1 MTTPPTPPPA
11 AQPPIA
17 PVPAHSAAL
26 LCPGEAITLAHLRQ
40 LIHAA
45 LPDKS
50 RHKAQ
55 GWFGQT
61 DFLLTRRHQDEDG
74 DTYHDG
80 VFLTEWKAWD
90 FWFSDVPQPEP
101 ASLLAAA
108 AAGLR
113 RLATGAF
120 GGGARP
126 ATGFTR
132 LYRAYGDDG
141 THGPWRPMD
150 DPDAE
155 VPPAASLA
163 CDRAWRGLIDYW
175 RRADAERRA
184 GRPLRQHLLATLTPA
199 RIEALTLLPVFTE
212 QYNDWWDAERSGWW
226 QGDVWVGARQP
237 CTRLGRRWSRALKLS
252 WQHGTPAPGDDADDA
267 HACYQI
273 EVERGHGS
281 HGAHGAGN
289 TPPNAVQITY
299 AQRQSDER
307 VPLPV
312 HAVDHMA
319 HLLDL
324 FTAVEQQLHQA
335 QAEQHERDADTRRI
349 AQPVHLLGAPPFA
362 DHAADASIFPPE
374 LLAASEAWQAD
385 GRAYAAQWRERLQ
398 GESAGAA
405 QPAPAQGQTQ
415 EPQAPQ
421 HPEPLDD
428 PRRHRAATV
437 LQLARVVSRHADA
450 GLAARL
456 HRRFA
461 FAPHVYA
468 RRAAESGQ
476 PVGPV
481 LWLDD
486 GSVAARLSPA
496 GCEHSDGK
504 PCSGTHR
511 SAAHWLHVQA
521 DGVRWARVT
530 EAALAAH
537 GRRWA
542 DAMATA
548 AGRDGKPSAS
558 TLGLRV
564 TGDAQGD
571 LHGTDEDGHVLW
583 HHHVGGAV
591 TGIDLSPDG
600 RTLVAGTS
608 GGYLV
613 LLRKGSG
620 PDPYAIASS
629 RFIEAWRL
637 IFWTDEPDVIRW

>member
-1 MTTPPTPPPA
+1 VPSPS
-11 AQPPIA
+11 A
-17 PVPAHSAAL
+17 PL

-90 FWFSDVPQPEP
+90 FWLSDVPPTEP

-113 RLATGAF
+113 RLATAPL

-141 THGPWRPMD
+141 SHGAWMPMD
-150 DPDAE
+150 GPDAE
-155 VPPAASLA
+155 VPPAALQA
-163 CDRAWRGLIDYW
+163 CERAWRGLIDYW
-175 RRADAERRA
+175 RKADAERRA
-184 GRPLRQHLLATLTPA
+184 GRPLRQRLQATLTPA

-212 QYNDWWDAERSGWW
+212 QYNDWWDAERNGWW

-237 CTRLGRRWSRALKLS
+237 CTRLGKRWRRALKLS
-252 WQHGTPAPGDDADDA
+252 WQHGTPGPGDDADDA

-273 EVERGHGS
+273 EVERGHVS
-281 HGAHGAGN
+281 HGAGN
-289 TPPNAVQITY
+289 APSDAVHITY

-307 VPLPV
+307 VPLPAY
-312 HAVDHMA
+312 AVDHMA

-324 FTAVEQQLHQA
+324 FTAIEQQLHQA
-335 QAEQHERDADTRRI
+335 QAEQHERDADTLRI
-349 AQPVHLLGAPPFA
+349 AQAVHLLGAPPFA
-362 DHAADASIFPPE
+362 QNATDASVFPAD
-374 LLAASEAWQAD
+374 LLAASDAWQAD
-385 GRAYAAQWRERLQ
+385 GRAYVAALRERLLNGSTQ
-398 GESAGAA
+398 P
-405 QPAPAQGQTQ
+405 PAPA
-415 EPQAPQ
+415 EAPDASALHAPPSASVPHTPP
-421 HPEPLDD
+421 HPESLWD
-428 PRRHRAATV
+428 PRMHRAATV

-496 GCEHSDGK
+496 GREDD
-504 PCSGTHR
+504 SG
-511 SAAHWLHVQA
+511 AAQWVHVRA
-521 DGVRWARVT
+521 DGMQWERLT
-530 EAALAAH
+530 GSALAAH
-537 GRRWA
+537 SSRVA
-542 DAMATA
+542 DATA
-548 AGRDGKPSAS
+548 CQAGQDGAPCASA
-558 TLGLRV
+558 LGLRV

-571 LHGTDEDGHVLW
+571 LHGTDDDGHVLW
-583 HHHVGGAV
+583 RHHIGGAI
-591 TGIDLSPDG
+591 TGIALSPDG
-600 RTLVAGTS
+600 RTLVAGTA

-629 RFIEAWRL
+629 RFTEAWRL
-637 IFWTDEPDVIRW
+637 IFWTDEPEVIRW